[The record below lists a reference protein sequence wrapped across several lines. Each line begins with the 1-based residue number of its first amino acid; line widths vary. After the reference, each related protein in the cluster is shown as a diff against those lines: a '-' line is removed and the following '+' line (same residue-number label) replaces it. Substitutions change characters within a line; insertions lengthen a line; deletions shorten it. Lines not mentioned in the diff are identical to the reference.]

1 MEKIDIDVHRIL
13 RAAAY
18 ALTVAAAVY
27 GTVLAPD
34 TWMKWVA
41 LIAGALV
48 TGWGKYS
55 TSTKWIAPN
64 RTTWT
69 QEERDRELGISLPEV
84 EKRLNGKPRS

>member
-1 MEKIDIDVHRIL
+1 MEKIDTQRIL
-13 RAAAY
+13 RALAY

-27 GTVLAPD
+27 GTVGQPTNWLG
-34 TWMKWVA
+34 W
-41 LIAGALV
+41 AGLVLGAMV

-55 TSTKWIAPN
+55 TSTKLIRPN